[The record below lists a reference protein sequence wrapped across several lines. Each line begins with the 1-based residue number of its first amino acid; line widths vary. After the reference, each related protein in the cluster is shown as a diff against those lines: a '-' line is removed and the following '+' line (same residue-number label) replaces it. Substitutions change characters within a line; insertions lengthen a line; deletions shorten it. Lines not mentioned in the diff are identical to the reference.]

1 MIFNINKNVFSDKTY
16 INAMLYV
23 PSGRKKAYEAA
34 TGWQN
39 FVYIEEGEPSGI
51 NPVHFAEGD
60 LPEEMERYD
69 ASGKLITEPV
79 KGLNI
84 IRMSDGTVKK
94 VVVK

>member
-23 PSGRKKAYEAA
+23 PSGRKEAYKAA

-39 FVYIEEGEPSGI
+39 FVYMGEWEPTGIKTITRENVETVEE
-51 NPVHFAEGD
+51 
-60 LPEEMERYD
+60 LERYD
-69 ASGKLITEPV
+69 ASGKIINSPQ

-84 IRMSDGTVKK
+84 VKYSNGAIK
-94 VVVK
+94 KIYVR